1 MDRDGRV
8 EESRKAGGGFGVAAG
23 AGFGCFGAMKP
34 LLSAARAA
42 LLGGLGLVAAFGQAA
57 TPAREFHVFFGTYT
71 KGKSKGIYRA
81 PFDAGTGKLGAVEL
95 AAEAGDPSFLAVHP
109 NGRVL
114 YAIDERS
121 DPAKTPGRGVTA
133 FAIDAQG
140 RLTRL
145 NDQEVGGP
153 GPCHLSV
160 DRAGKVLVVANYSG
174 GSVAAIALQ
183 PDGRLGAV
191 GSVMKHAGS
200 SVHPTRQKA
209 PHAHAATLAPDD
221 RFVLVPD
228 LGIDRVQVYRLEA
241 AKAQLTAATPPG
253 ATLAP
258 GAGPRHVAFRP
269 DGKFVYA
276 INELHCTMTVF
287 RYEAATG
294 ALGEVQTISTLPAG
308 VAVQP
313 GFSTAEVQAHPN
325 GKFLY
330 GSNRG
335 HDSIA
340 VYAIDGA
347 SGKLTLVEHE
357 PTQGKTPRH
366 FTLDPTGRWLFAE
379 NQGSDTVVVFRVD
392 AATGKLEPTGQSVDV
407 PVPVCAVFVAAK

>member
-1 MDRDGRV
+1 MN
-8 EESRKAGGGFGVAAG
+8 
-23 AGFGCFGAMKP
+23 P

-42 LLGGLGLVAAFGQAA
+42 LLVGLGMVTIPGSAAAV
-57 TPAREFHVFFGTYT
+57 PAGEFHVFFGTYS

-81 PFDAGTGKLGAVEL
+81 TFDAGSGKLGAVEL
-95 AAEAGDPSFLAVHP
+95 AAEASDPSFLAVHP

-133 FAIDAQG
+133 YAIGAQG

-145 NDQEVGGP
+145 NEQEVGGP
-153 GPCHLSV
+153 GPCHVSV
-160 DRAGKVLVVANYSG
+160 DRAGQVLAIANYSG

-191 GSVMKHAGS
+191 GSVMKHSGS

-228 LGIDRVQVYRLEA
+228 LGIDRVNVYRLDA
-241 AKAQLTAATPPG
+241 GKAQLTAANPPG
-253 ATLAP
+253 VALAP

-276 INELHCTMTVF
+276 LNELQCTMTAF
-287 RYEAATG
+287 RYNAATG
-294 ALGEVQTISTLPAG
+294 ALSEVQTISTLPAG
-308 VAVQP
+308 ENVRP

-325 GKFLY
+325 GKWLY

-335 HDSIA
+335 HDSIV

-347 SGKLTLVEHE
+347 SGKLTPVEHE
-357 PTQGKTPRH
+357 ATQGKTPRH
-366 FTLDPTGRWLFAE
+366 FTLDPTGRWLLAE
-379 NQGSDTVVVFRVD
+379 NQGSDSVVVFRVD
-392 AATGKLEPTGQSVDV
+392 PANGKLDPTGQTVEV
-407 PVPVCAVFVAAK
+407 PLPVCAVFVPVK